1 MEGNANIH
9 IEGNIGAGKSTFL
22 KFIAEKTH
30 FETSQ
35 EPVQEWM
42 EIKNEDG
49 KNLLESFYE
58 DIPRWSF
65 AFQMNC
71 FISRVHNVKKMPK
84 NGINFIERSILSD
97 RIFAKN
103 CFENK
108 TMTKI
113 EFDIYSKWSKWLKNE
128 LCDNIDAIIYLRTTP
143 SVSNDRIKKRSRNGE
158 SDIPMEYLEQ
168 LHKHHDEWLLNQ
180 KKIPV
185 LVLDSDTIKYDD
197 DLIKTVKEFV
207 RLI

>member
-1 MEGNANIH
+1 MNIH

-22 KFIAEKTH
+22 RFIEEKTNIA
-30 FETSQ
+30 TSQ
-35 EPVQEWM
+35 EPVSEWM
-42 EIKNEDG
+42 NIKGEDG

-84 NGINFIERSILSD
+84 TGVNFIERSILSD
-97 RIFAKN
+97 KIFAKN
-103 CFENK
+103 CFENN

-113 EFDIYSKWSKWLKNE
+113 EFDIYTRWSEWLKDK
-128 LCDNIDAIIYLRTTP
+128 LCDNIDGIIYLRTTP
-143 SVSNDRIKKRSRNGE
+143 DVSNERIKKRSRDGE

-168 LHKHHDEWLLNQ
+168 LHNHHDEWLLNE
-180 KKIPV
+180 KEIPV
-185 LVLDSDTIKYDD
+185 LVLDANTIKYDEN
-197 DLIKTVKEFV
+197 LIKTIRNFVK
-207 RLI
+207 LN